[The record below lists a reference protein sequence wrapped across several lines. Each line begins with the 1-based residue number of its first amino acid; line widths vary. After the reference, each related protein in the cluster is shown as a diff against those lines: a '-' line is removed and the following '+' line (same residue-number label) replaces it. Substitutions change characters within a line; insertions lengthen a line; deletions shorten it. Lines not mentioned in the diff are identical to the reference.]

1 MVHSNSLTSETPI
14 PFHLVIEQVTKTTAE
29 NYDALVLGSPSM
41 KNSPMVLK
49 KTSLLIN
56 NAKKALD
63 KTQENYGP
71 CSFRKFSKTN
81 PGSH

>member
-1 MVHSNSLTSETPI
+1 MHSNSLTSKTPK
-14 PFHLVIEQVTKTTAE
+14 PFHLVIEQLTKTNAD
-29 NYDALVLGSPSM
+29 NYDALMLRSPSM
-41 KNSPMVLK
+41 KTLPVVLK